1 MLTNKTCELKPYST
15 DAHVLSGKVHV
26 LSFTGILWN
35 VGQNTIVSDL
45 KKKKKIPPICM
56 LLLSYP
62 AWDIWS
68 YVFSLSYIH
77 SPPHTNLK

>member
-15 DAHVLSGKVHV
+15 DAHVLSGKVRV

-45 KKKKKIPPICM
+45 KKKK
-56 LLLSYP
+56 
-62 AWDIWS
+62 
-68 YVFSLSYIH
+68 
-77 SPPHTNLK
+77 